1 MFVSA
6 PAGFSGSLIIH
17 RKRSYQVLQYFR
29 KICSERFLQMWLMLL
44 NDHRE
49 HQNSFMELVLCE
61 NRTTLTKTELILTC
75 KCSILVLQYVSL
87 QLLQSRI
94 LVFFLFLQI
103 FLGYFVPQYQCMD
116 STKKGN
122 NSEKA
127 VHSPTGQ
134 GIETGRSTRTL
145 SATFASERLMPLLC
159 QIYLYSSILA
169 IIRASVFLPGISC
182 PRNHIQK
189 KMLLLGDV

>member
-1 MFVSA
+1 
-6 PAGFSGSLIIH
+6 
-17 RKRSYQVLQYFR
+17 
-29 KICSERFLQMWLMLL
+29 
-44 NDHRE
+44 
-49 HQNSFMELVLCE
+49 
-61 NRTTLTKTELILTC
+61 
-75 KCSILVLQYVSL
+75 
-87 QLLQSRI
+87 
-94 LVFFLFLQI
+94 
-103 FLGYFVPQYQCMD
+103 MD

-134 GIETGRSTRTL
+134 GIETGRSTRIL

-189 KMLLLGDV
+189 KMLLLGDVWSAGRLYTCTKSEAFKVYQTLCLGINELYSSGAIKSILLRAVGVTGRSNAADLLLHWQGGTGLWSS